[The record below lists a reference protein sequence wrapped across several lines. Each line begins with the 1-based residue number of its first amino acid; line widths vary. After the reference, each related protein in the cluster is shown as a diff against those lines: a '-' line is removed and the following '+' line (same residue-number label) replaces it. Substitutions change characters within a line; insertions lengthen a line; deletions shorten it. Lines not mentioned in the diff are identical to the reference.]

1 MFKKHIS
8 NIKDLADGVEKNY
21 NARIE
26 YDEATLSTYEKEYVE
41 NNKKARAIKK
51 EVRNLNSQAKTFT
64 DAANQIIEKIELG
77 FEDKVMDLFYID
89 DEDNNV
95 REYYDSEG
103 NFILDRK
110 LKSSE
115 KANIL
120 KFSKAVNE

>member
-1 MFKKHIS
+1 MSKQHIA
-8 NIKDLADGVEKNY
+8 NIKDLADGIEKNY

-26 YDEATLSTYEKEYVE
+26 YDEQTLSAYEKEYVE

-77 FEDKVMDLFYID
+77 FEDKVMDLLYID

-95 REYYDSEG
+95 RNYYDSDG
-103 NFILDRK
+103 NFVLERK
-110 LKSSE
+110 LKYSE

-120 KFSKAVNE
+120 KFNKAVNE

>member
-1 MFKKHIS
+1 MSKQHIA
-8 NIKDLADGVEKNY
+8 NIKDLADGIERNY

-26 YDEATLSTYEKEYVE
+26 YDEQTLSAYEKEYVE

-77 FEDKVMDLFYID
+77 FEDKVMDLLYID

-95 REYYDSEG
+95 RNYYDSDG
-103 NFILDRK
+103 NFVLERK
-110 LKSSE
+110 LKYSE

-120 KFSKAVNE
+120 KFNKAVNE

>member
-1 MFKKHIS
+1 MSKQHIA
-8 NIKDLADGVEKNY
+8 NIKDLADGIEKNY

-26 YDEATLSTYEKEYVE
+26 YDEQTLSAYEKEYVE

-77 FEDKVMDLFYID
+77 FEDKVMDLLYID
-89 DEDNNV
+89 DEDNNI
-95 REYYDSEG
+95 RNYYDSDG
-103 NFILDRK
+103 NFVLERK
-110 LKSSE
+110 LKYSE

-120 KFSKAVNE
+120 KFNKAVNE